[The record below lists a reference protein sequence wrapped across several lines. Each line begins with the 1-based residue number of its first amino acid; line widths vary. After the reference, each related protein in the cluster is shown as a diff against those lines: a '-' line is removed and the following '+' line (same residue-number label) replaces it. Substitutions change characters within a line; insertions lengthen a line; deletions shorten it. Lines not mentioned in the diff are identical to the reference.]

1 MIGFTSEQAEAF
13 FTGDQL
19 LRAFVEEGDH
29 GVICPRLQEFS
40 LWGKCDFSLETLR
53 VFLEGKH
60 GDISPPNVTQWTKV
74 AIDISDI
81 YPAERR
87 RQISDLVS
95 QKKAAG
101 LDVHVYS
108 SSY

>member
-40 LWGKCDFSLETLR
+40 LWGKCDFSLETL
-53 VFLEGKH
+53 
-60 GDISPPNVTQWTKV
+60 
-74 AIDISDI
+74 
-81 YPAERR
+81 
-87 RQISDLVS
+87 
-95 QKKAAG
+95 
-101 LDVHVYS
+101 
-108 SSY
+108 

>member
-1 MIGFTSEQAEAF
+1 MSSLLA
-13 FTGDQL
+13 DQL

-40 LWGKCDFSLETLR
+40 LWGKCDFSLETLC
-53 VFLEGKH
+53 VFLEGKE
-60 GDISPPNVTQWTKV
+60 GDIAPPNSAAQWTKV
-74 AIDISDI
+74 AIDISGI
-81 YPAERR
+81 YSAERC
-87 RQISDLVS
+87 RQISDFVS